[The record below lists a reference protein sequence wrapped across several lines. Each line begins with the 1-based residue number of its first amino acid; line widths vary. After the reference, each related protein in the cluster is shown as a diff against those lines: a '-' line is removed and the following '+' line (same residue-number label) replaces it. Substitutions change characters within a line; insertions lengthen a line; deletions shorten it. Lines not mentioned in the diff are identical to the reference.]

1 MPLVGDGGRS
11 LAPARRAWDADIVGV
26 RLRPEG
32 SLMSV
37 VADDLFEG
45 VRKGRSLLCFPS
57 ETEGVPEDLALH
69 ARSSLMEPNLEGVA
83 DVTLSGLGLDVRS
96 SPNVPSLDMPGR
108 PLRATKTSSP
118 LVISSLLFLNAALP
132 SPRSAV
138 CRK

>member
-1 MPLVGDGGRS
+1 MPLVGEGGRS
-11 LAPARRAWDADIVGV
+11 LAPERRACDADIVGV

-32 SLMSV
+32 SLISV
-37 VADDLFEG
+37 VADDLLEG

-57 ETEGVPEDLALH
+57 ETEGVAEDLTLN
-69 ARSSLMEPNLEGVA
+69 ARSSLMEPNLEGVS

-96 SPNVPSLDMPGR
+96 SPDVISFDMPGR
-108 PLRATKTSSP
+108 PRRATKTSSP
-118 LVISSLLFLNAALP
+118 LPISSLLFLKAAFP